1 MRGKRDCTKGRGNLR
16 LIRLEGQSLPLS
28 RKVPAAMRLPL
39 VLILLGLAATPAT
52 AQTAAPADGPLKVE
66 NYYRVKWGG
75 MGQFLAAY
83 HKQHEALLREM
94 MRQGFINDV
103 TVEMPFT
110 HMGGSTRW
118 DVRTTIVYKHG
129 ADGVGAGEAYK
140 AAMAA
145 AKARMFPDKAAFD
158 AEEAKRMAV
167 TEDHWDVVLE
177 PAP

>member
-1 MRGKRDCTKGRGNLR
+1 MRLMM
-16 LIRLEGQSLPLS
+16 
-28 RKVPAAMRLPL
+28 PAALLLSLALPA
-39 VLILLGLAATPAT
+39 VAQAQGAAKA
-52 AQTAAPADGPLKVE
+52 ADGPLKVE
-66 NYYRVKWGG
+66 NYYRIQWGG
-75 MGQFLAAY
+75 MGEFLRVY

-94 MRQGFINDV
+94 MRQGYISDV
-103 TVEMPFT
+103 VMEMPFT

-118 DVRTTIVYKHG
+118 DVRTTITYKHG

-158 AEEAKRMAV
+158 AEEARRMAV
-167 TEDHWDVVLE
+167 TQDHWDVVLE

>member
-1 MRGKRDCTKGRGNLR
+1 MHTT
-16 LIRLEGQSLPLS
+16 
-28 RKVPAAMRLPL
+28 V
-39 VLILLGLAATPAT
+39 GL
-52 AQTAAPADGPLKVE
+52 
-66 NYYRVKWGG
+66 
-75 MGQFLAAY
+75 
-83 HKQHEALLREM
+83 HS
-94 MRQGFINDV
+94 
-103 TVEMPFT
+103 
-110 HMGGSTRW
+110 GS
-118 DVRTTIVYKHG
+118 

>member
-1 MRGKRDCTKGRGNLR
+1 MRFPIAAAL
-16 LIRLEGQSLPLS
+16 LLSLLPLS
-28 RKVPAAMRLPL
+28 PAMAQDS
-39 VLILLGLAATPAT
+39 T
-52 AQTAAPADGPLKVE
+52 AADGPLKVE

-75 MGQFLAAY
+75 MGEFLRVY

-94 MRQGFINDV
+94 MRQGYIMQV

-110 HMGGSTRW
+110 HMGGGTRW
-118 DVRTTIVYKHG
+118 DVRTTIVYTHG
-129 ADGVGAGEAYK
+129 ADGVGAGAAYK

-145 AKARMFPDKAAFD
+145 ARARMFPDKAAFD
-158 AEEAKRMAV
+158 AEEARRGAM